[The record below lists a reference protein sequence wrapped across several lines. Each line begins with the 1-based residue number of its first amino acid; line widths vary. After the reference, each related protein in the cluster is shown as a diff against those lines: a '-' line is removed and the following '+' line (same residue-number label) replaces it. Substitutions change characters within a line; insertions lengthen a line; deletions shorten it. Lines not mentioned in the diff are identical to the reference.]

1 MSKLTDPDSLNQGTE
16 IIFDTANKTIQL
28 LVAGNLD
35 DNNPGSTSGVT
46 LQCVYSFCKEEWKTD
61 TALNKFK
68 FPIKMYTKTDGTFI
82 NSWAF
87 ADAQSRQLIRDAGW
101 TEGSNQYAGIVSL
114 GNFDAISDQAYYQRV
129 IGYSQAITNFDKTGN
144 LNESILITGATG
156 YLKNYLRIRPKIY
169 AEYDLLKEQGISVLE
184 PVLYKLPLANS
195 TDLKISDTDITIDT
209 TAPYV
214 GTADFTNTDG
224 SVTISDPTL
233 TSATGGFVAGDVGK
247 LITIAT
253 GSNAGQ
259 YKIVTYTDTNNVD
272 VDRNFAATQTG
283 ITFIKRPKGMKL
295 NYLKGIRFSTWAN
308 GIVYAAG
315 TVVQELN
322 GSPKRWFFTAAGGTS
337 SGTDVQD
344 DIGVTDWVAYD
355 GEVQIGSSWF
365 AFNRILT
372 ANGGTDRQVYDWMQR
387 QLRVTGVGNTGGVLD
402 INQNDSPT
410 ANQRLGITYR
420 GNIGELL
427 GEYVGD
433 TLKTKGGLR
442 IVGFDTNSTNN
453 LVFRDITVDGGGV
466 DANTYL
472 PVTSTERTFP
482 FVAAG
487 TFVWSQNLID
497 EPNADTKYTMYFTTN
512 PGGNFDTSSA
522 IIVKDN
528 SNVDITGQISTSP
541 LIWDFDYTNNAQGG
555 RTPDTNADVTIVAQ
569 GLNGATWI
577 LVTSTITKATGQTIT
592 VNADDERNYSNPT

>member
-28 LVAGNLD
+28 LVVGNLD

-46 LQCVYSFCKEEWKTD
+46 LQCVYSLCKEEWKTD

-387 QLRVTGVGNTGGVLD
+387 QMRVTGVGKDGGVLD
-402 INQNDSPT
+402 INQNDSAT
-410 ANQRLGITYR
+410 AAQRLGIAIR
-420 GNIGELL
+420 GNLAELL

-433 TLKTKGGLR
+433 TLKTVGGLR
-442 IVGFDTNSTNN
+442 IDNFDTNSTNV
-453 LVFRDITVDGGGV
+453 LTFRDITVDGGGV
-466 DANTYL
+466 NTNTRL

-487 TFVWSQNLID
+487 NLLFSQNLVD
-497 EPNADTKYTMYFTTN
+497 E
-512 PGGNFDTSSA
+512 
-522 IIVKDN
+522 
-528 SNVDITGQISTSP
+528 
-541 LIWDFDYTNNAQGG
+541 
-555 RTPDTNADVTIVAQ
+555 
-569 GLNGATWI
+569 
-577 LVTSTITKATGQTIT
+577 
-592 VNADDERNYSNPT
+592 